1 MGGGGGMLSSI
12 IRFRIL
18 MILADHPTP
27 IPIQCSPMQGF
38 IKGKEARELTR
49 GREVMKGRVDREAG
63 WIER

>member
-1 MGGGGGMLSSI
+1 MLSSI

-27 IPIQCSPMQGF
+27 IQCPQMSGF

-63 WIER
+63 WVERQGG

>member
-1 MGGGGGMLSSI
+1 MLSSI

-27 IPIQCSPMQGF
+27 IQCSPMPGF

-49 GREVMKGRVDREAG
+49 GKEVMKGRVDREAG
-63 WIER
+63 WIERQGR